1 MEPLI
6 AQQIITA
13 QDVTLV
19 FSNIQ
24 ILVGVNEEVL
34 KQLKSMHSM
43 SVNAHFNAC

>member
-6 AQQIITA
+6 SQAIITA

-34 KQLKSMHSM
+34 KQLKSMNSTPILTD
-43 SVNAHFNAC
+43 SYTY